1 MLLFPGA
8 PPVGDLVEG
17 KHVFVQDKGILGTT
31 WEDTS
36 WSRAGR
42 GRSERGF
49 CGDCPIGRESGHVP
63 AANFFHPRS
72 ESPRI

>member
-17 KHVFVQDKGILGTT
+17 KHAFVQDKGILGTT
-31 WEDTS
+31 WDYTS

-42 GRSERGF
+42 GCSERGF
-49 CGDCPIGRESGHVP
+49 RGDCPIGRESGYVT
-63 AANFFHPRS
+63 AGNVSHPRS
-72 ESPRI
+72 